1 MNGSRVGAVSPA
13 KRGAMTAYAALLR
26 GINLGARNK
35 VAMPALRSLVESLGY
50 EDVQTYIQSGNVVF
64 KTRSGKASEIASTL
78 ASAITKEFGI
88 RVAVV
93 VRTQQ
98 ELKRVA
104 GANPFLAA
112 GAETSALHVVFLGSA
127 PTKAAVGALN
137 PDRSPPDEFAVRKA
151 EVYLHC
157 PNGFGRSK
165 LSLDYFERILGG
177 PATVRNWNTVNKLL
191 ELMASSS

>member
-1 MNGSRVGAVSPA
+1 VSPA
-13 KRGAMTAYAALLR
+13 RRDAPTTYVALLR

-35 VAMPALRSLVESLGY
+35 VPMPALRSVVEALGH
-50 EDVQTYIQSGNVVF
+50 EDVRTYIQSGNVVF
-64 KTRSGKASEIASTL
+64 KSGWREVPGTAAALE
-78 ASAITKEFGI
+78 SAIAEEFGL

-93 VRTQQ
+93 VRTQRDLQ
-98 ELKRVA
+98 RVA

-112 GAETSALHVVFLGSA
+112 GADPSALHVVFLGSS
-127 PTKAAVGALN
+127 PTKASVDALD

-157 PNGFGRSK
+157 PNGFGHSK

-177 PATVRNWNTVNKLL
+177 PATIRNWNTVTKLL
-191 ELMASSS
+191 ELMASPP

>member
-13 KRGAMTAYAALLR
+13 KRGAMTVYAALLR

-35 VAMPALRSLVESLGY
+35 VAMPALRSLVESVGH

-64 KTRSGKASEIASTL
+64 KTRSGEATEIASTL
-78 ASAITKEFGI
+78 EDVIAKELGF

-104 GANPFLAA
+104 GTNPFLAA
-112 GAETSALHVVFLGSA
+112 GADPSALHVVFLGSA
-127 PTKAAVGALN
+127 PSKASVAKLD
-137 PDRSPPDEFAVRKA
+137 PDRSPPDEFAAAGA
-151 EVYLHC
+151 EVFLHC

-165 LSLDYFERILGG
+165 LGLDYFERALGG
-177 PATVRNWNTVNKLL
+177 PATVRNWRTVTKLA
-191 ELMASSS
+191 EMMASG